1 MKKIDLIT
9 FLNYYCGES
18 NSSLSRKRL
27 SHEDIRILFSNIK
40 VCDNYT
46 YDDLAR
52 GDVIGVYDNTKRVKY
67 YYNPRKYVE
76 SIIDNQTEEDN
87 EKRISLDNINN
98 LSKEEL
104 LKLRRKLRL
113 NNQRKESYIINKF
126 IRFIKR
132 QEPHEYREK
141 KKKLLLKESYYD

>member
-9 FLNYYCGES
+9 FLNYYCGE
-18 NSSLSRKRL
+18 NNPSLCKKRL
-27 SHEDIRILFSNIK
+27 SHEDIKVLFSNIK

-46 YDDLAR
+46 YADLAR

-76 SIIDNQTEEDN
+76 DVIDCRKEEDN
-87 EKRISLDNINN
+87 EIKISLDNINN
-98 LSKEEL
+98 LSKDEL

-113 NNQRKESYIINKF
+113 NNQRKESYVINKF

>member
-27 SHEDIRILFSNIK
+27 SHEDIRILFPNIR

-52 GDVIGVYDNTKRVKY
+52 GDVIGVYDNTKRVRH

-76 SIIDNQTEEDN
+76 TVIEEEKDVTE
-87 EKRISLDNINN
+87 KKISLDNINN

-126 IRFIKR
+126 IRFIKS

-141 KKKLLLKESYYD
+141 RKELLLKESYYD